1 MNIVLLQT
9 QSLNGAANLAQ
20 FGANWLVQSSLLLVV
35 GLCVG
40 RLLRGRGSAVQSTI
54 YRTALVAV
62 LACPLV
68 TWMLAMAGIPGSFL
82 NLPAAWAFR
91 ESNGA
96 PVLADANPSSPV
108 PTSPGPGGVIATSE
122 RPRHVDSDGVAS
134 REASVSI
141 GVPLTKNQ
149 SLRISA
155 APTAITSG
163 SPDLVVRSFG
173 RIAMVFSLIWLVVA
187 AGLLVRLAGAW
198 RGLTRIRRSAVD
210 AEPDTLTACRQIAE
224 RLAITAPEVKH
235 SPYLPSP
242 CLTGLRRPVVLLPEE
257 FEAVSLGDVLIHEL
271 AHLRRRDCHWS
282 LLARLATAVF
292 FFQPLLWVLS
302 RRIDATAEEVCDDYV
317 VQLGSDRSDYAH
329 RLVEIAALSV
339 TPLAAAAVGIVSVKS
354 MLARRVMRI
363 TDRSRCLS
371 TRVGTLLLVLVITGG
386 LLVTAAAGLVGLDSA
401 SAAEDEGD
409 SVSAAPART
418 DGRQA
423 DTAADAGHDKFTVRG
438 RVVDSDGK
446 PLAGAHVAAVASSTR
461 VRQGGD
467 FTPGTEVF
475 GEAVTD
481 EEGAFRLSLAQLST
495 KTHRNAMIIARID
508 GKGIAWQQLNLEAAG
523 AEASLTFPSEEPI
536 RGRFVDS
543 QGKPASD
550 VRFWVRSVQLRAN
563 DQGRAGGVFIE
574 SPHPPAAWLP
584 EVSSDEGGRF
594 TIRGVPTGHGVYF
607 EINDDRFARQGI
619 SLNTGAPEERGK
631 YDGTYRPQVKNVNP
645 GEEALIALVSS
656 RFFEGIVRYADTHE
670 AIPNARVTIWASQEE
685 HGSMVS
691 VAGQTGADGKYRICP
706 NPGIRF
712 GILAY
717 PPDGSPYLIRQ
728 IPDLRWDDEDATV
741 KQVDLSLPRGVL
753 VRGKVV
759 ESGTEK
765 PVVGASVQYV
775 PEEANNSHDADDI
788 VTGWQNIRLSNEQGQ
803 FEIGVLPGPGRL
815 FVHGPVNEYVVRQS
829 SSRELSRGKPGGQR
843 VYAHAIEKL
852 DPEIDSN
859 PVEVAL
865 TLERSPVIT
874 GEIVDQQGSPVAEAL
889 MISRLNIRASWL
901 RWQAIPQ
908 TILDGRFQIAG
919 LTAGEECPIYFLDPK
934 RQLGATVVV
943 KAGDG
948 PVRVVLMPCGRATM
962 RLVDSEGKPVADFDQ
977 HEMSDEMIVTPGVSK
992 FAPPG
997 LPVSRLGLLQAN
1009 TDFIANIDRVNYGSL
1024 ESDEQGHF
1032 TLPALIPGAIY
1043 SITVG
1048 RDGQPVVAKTFE
1060 AKANETIDLGD
1071 IVVDRPDST

>member
-1 MNIVLLQT
+1 MNAIVVQT
-9 QSLNGAANLAQ
+9 RCLDGAANLAQ

-35 GLCVG
+35 GFSVG

-54 YRTALVAV
+54 YRTTLVAV

-68 TWMLAMAGIPGSFL
+68 TWMLAMAGIPGSSI

-91 ESNGA
+91 DSKGA
-96 PVLADANPSSPV
+96 TLLADANPSRPV
-108 PTSPGPGGVIATSE
+108 LNSPGLGGVIAPSE
-122 RPRHVDSDGVAS
+122 RPRHVDSNRVTS
-134 REASVSI
+134 RETSVSNR
-141 GVPLTKNQ
+141 VPLTENQ
-149 SLRISA
+149 SLRVST
-155 APTAITSG
+155 APTVAPSE
-163 SPDLVVRSFG
+163 SSDLVVHPFG
-173 RIAMVFSLIWLVVA
+173 RIAMVFSLVWLIVA

-198 RGLTRIRRSAVD
+198 RGLARIRRSAVE
-210 AEPDTLTACRQIAE
+210 AEPDTVTTCRQIAAQ
-224 RLAITAPEVKH
+224 LAITVPEVKR

-242 CLTGLRRPVVLLPEE
+242 CLAGLRRPVVLLPEE
-257 FEAVSLGDVLIHEL
+257 FEAVSLRDVLIHEL

-292 FFQPLLWVLS
+292 FFQPLLWILS

-317 VQLGSDRSDYAH
+317 VQLGSDRSDYAL

-339 TPLAAAAVGIVSVKS
+339 TPVAAAVVGIVSVKS

-363 TDRSRCLS
+363 TDRSRRLS
-371 TRVGTLLLVLVITGG
+371 TRVGTLLLVLVIAGG
-386 LLVTAAAGLVGLDSA
+386 LLVTAAAGLVGLDLA
-401 SAAEDEGD
+401 SAAEDEGTGKIT
-409 SVSAAPART
+409 SPAET
-418 DGRQA
+418 NGPEIG
-423 DTAADAGHDKFTVRG
+423 TAADAGHDKFTVHG

-446 PLAGAHVAAVASSTR
+446 PLAGAHVAAVATSTR
-461 VRQGGD
+461 ARQGGD
-467 FTPGTEVF
+467 FTPGSEVF

-481 EEGAFRLSLAQLST
+481 EQGAFRLSFARVSP
-495 KTHRNAMIIARID
+495 KTYTSATVIARID
-508 GKGIAWQQLNLEAAG
+508 GKGIAWQQFNLEAAE
-523 AEASLTFPSEEPI
+523 AEVSLILPQEEPI
-536 RGRFVDS
+536 RGKFVDS
-543 QGKPASD
+543 KGKPASD
-550 VRFWVRSVQLRAN
+550 VRFSVRSVQSRVN
-563 DQGRAGGVFIE
+563 DPGRAEGVFIE

-584 EVSSDEGGRF
+584 EVNSDEGGRF
-594 TIRGVPTGHGVYF
+594 TIRGVPAGHGVYF
-607 EINDDRFARQGI
+607 EIDDDRFARQGI
-619 SLNTGAPEERGK
+619 SLNTGAPETRGK
-631 YDGTYRPQVKNVNP
+631 YDGTYRPQVKNTDP
-645 GEEALIALVSS
+645 GEEAVLTLASGQL
-656 RFFEGIVRYADTHE
+656 FEGIVRYADTQE
-670 AIPNARVTIWASQEE
+670 AVPNARVTIWASQEE

-712 GILAY
+712 GVLAY

-728 IPDLRWDDEDATV
+728 IPDLRWDDKDATV

-788 VTGWQNIRLSNEQGQ
+788 VTGWQNIRLSNDLGQ

-829 SSRELSRGKPGGQR
+829 SSRELFRGKPGGER

-852 DPEIDSN
+852 DPEVDSN
-859 PVEVAL
+859 PVEVTFA
-865 TLERSPVIT
+865 LERSPVIT
-874 GEIVDQQGSPVAEAL
+874 GEVVDEQGSPVAETL
-889 MISRLNIRASWL
+889 MISRLNIHASWL

-919 LTAGEECPIYFLDPK
+919 LTAGEECPIYFLDPN
-934 RQLGATVVV
+934 RRLGATVVV

-948 PVRVVLMPCGRATM
+948 PVRVVLTPCGRATM
-962 RLVDSEGKPVADFDQ
+962 RLVDSEGKPVAGYDE
-977 HEMSDEMIVTPGVSK
+977 HEMSAEMIVTPGVSK
-992 FAPPG
+992 FTPLG
-997 LPVSRLGLLQAN
+997 LPVAKLGLLQAN
-1009 TDFIANIDRVNYGSL
+1009 TDFISNIDRVNYGSL
-1024 ESDEQGHF
+1024 KSDEQGHF

-1048 RDGQPVVAKTFE
+1048 RGGQSVVAKSFE
-1060 AKANETIDLGD
+1060 AKPNETIDLGD
-1071 IVVDRPDST
+1071 IVVDRPDSS